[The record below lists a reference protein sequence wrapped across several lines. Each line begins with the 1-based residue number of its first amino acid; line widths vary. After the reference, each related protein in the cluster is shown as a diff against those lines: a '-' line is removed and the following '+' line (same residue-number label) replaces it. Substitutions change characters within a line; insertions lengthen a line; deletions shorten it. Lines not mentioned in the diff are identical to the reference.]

1 MLKSIQKY
9 LIISVFSLVFISCN
23 SLKIPG
29 EKIDDKAENYQT
41 SHFTKAEKEDL
52 YQAEIIAF
60 DKNLKGILAVKNY
73 GENHKRIALVSKL
86 GNTIFD
92 FEFKENKSEI
102 NYIIDDLDRKII
114 REKLKKYFELL
125 ANTAYKI
132 NKTYQTE
139 SGKILK
145 SKLQGKSVFLYFDE
159 AEKLYKIRQASIFKE
174 KVEIKL
180 EENNKLIFQSKELPI
195 EMIFVR

>member
-86 GNTIFD
+86 GNTIFRS
-92 FEFKENKSEI
+92 EERRVGKECRYVKWT
-102 NYIIDDLDRKII
+102 DD
-114 REKLKKYFELL
+114 
-125 ANTAYKI
+125 
-132 NKTYQTE
+132 
-139 SGKILK
+139 
-145 SKLQGKSVFLYFDE
+145 
-159 AEKLYKIRQASIFKE
+159 
-174 KVEIKL
+174 
-180 EENNKLIFQSKELPI
+180 
-195 EMIFVR
+195 